1 MNYKTKDDAAYHTFW
16 LMLRNNGIATHGK
29 CTNKNINNDLMQT
42 YKKEI
47 KLWKYNASSKE
58 VNVRQSL
65 QSLVQDTL
73 AELRRRLRAASSDPE
88 LKQRVNEALEKLF
101 RRIRMVQK
109 ELSEQGNG
117 CHANF
122 TYVSLFAPNAPNA
135 ILYALWTVLLL
146 VVILDL

>member
-73 AELRRRLRAASSDPE
+73 AELRSCTGVLGERGRERERGEGPPGPDLSTSWLAEPWCRRRTSA
-88 LKQRVNEALEKLF
+88 QGRVGQFPTGLNHMIGLP
-101 RRIRMVQK
+101 R
-109 ELSEQGNG
+109 
-117 CHANF
+117 C
-122 TYVSLFAPNAPNA
+122 
-135 ILYALWTVLLL
+135 
-146 VVILDL
+146 